1 MHYVVH
7 NAFKKYYKIN
17 LMKKFFSKLFYLTW
31 IVLAILLSGNAFA
44 QRSISGRIVDSA
56 NGESL
61 PGVTIVVSGTTTGTV
76 SNIDGDYSINVP
88 SESKQLEFSM
98 IGFEK
103 QIITLDGVDVINVS
117 MKTKTT
123 ALDEVVVTG
132 YSTQSRAEMT
142 TSVAKLDTKVLE
154 SVPRSN
160 AATALQGT
168 IAGLKVTQTTGQ
180 PGSTP
185 SLVVRGGTSFDGTG
199 NPLILIDGVP
209 GSFYALNSDDIE
221 SMEVLKDAA
230 STAIYGARAANGVI
244 IVTTK
249 KGKAGKSNISFKAK
263 FTSNQ
268 KRKDPMEYLG
278 AADYVKFNRLGVRAA
293 QNVMGYP
300 WLDVFLTGGHAAAT
314 GNNTT
319 NSIYTT
325 MVLSDENKYLLNYE
339 GWQTIEDP
347 VNPGTMLIFQDNQ
360 MNELFYQDS
369 WSQDYSLSFDGG
381 NDKGTYYLGLGY
393 MDDNGLVFGSSF
405 TRFSGTFNGSY
416 EITDNLKVSSN
427 VIFAHS
433 SQDLPYDSEY
443 NLFQRTAGLAPT
455 SRIYNNNPDGSL
467 SNEYQP
473 GTYLGF
479 GNPLYYRDKFIRSN
493 LEERFTGSVQFD
505 YKFLNDF
512 NLTVR
517 GSHFSINNTNESF
530 DKAYLNSGS
539 LRTERKAAASYTRT
553 LRDQITALLNYKKS
567 FNQHNVNALL
577 GTEYFKEKYFT
588 FNAATRLSPTD
599 LIYTMNV
606 GSEASGVPYSY
617 KTGYEIASVFGQVN
631 YDFDYK
637 YLLGLTFRHD
647 GTSRLGNNK
656 YDFFPGVSA
665 GWNIHN
671 EDFFATSKIKNVISK
686 IKPRLSY
693 GVNGNI
699 DVLSN
704 FGVFGTYAKTDV
716 YDTQSGYANTNLP
729 LLDLKW
735 ERSTTFNMGVDVGF
749 YNDRVTLIA
758 DYFIRDV
765 KDKLAGLTL
774 PLWTGFSSITTNNG
788 TLQNRG
794 LELQVNADVI
804 KTNDFNWN
812 VGLTYYS
819 VKNYAKSLPDNGVEN
834 NRQGG
839 TEIYDPKTGGTKY
852 VGGLQEG
859 ERVGLDLITAYV
871 FDGVYQTQAD
881 IDADAGR
888 TVEFATK
895 KDVRFLGDTRWKDLN
910 GDNVINYLDRVVI
923 GRRTPDF
930 TGGFTSELNYRNFS
944 LFMKSDFAIGHY
956 IINGRRVKGI
966 AQTQGNQNGP
976 AEIADSW
983 TPENPTSEV
992 PIFTLVDRQRNH
1004 MAAGGD
1010 QGSMTSSS
1018 SRMWEKGDYLALR
1031 EVTLSYDLDGKIAN
1045 NVFQNIRLY
1054 VSGSNLAYFN
1064 AFSGSS
1070 PEESSSGLD
1079 TGRFPLPRTYTL
1091 GLNVTF

>member
-1 MHYVVH
+1 MKNVLT
-7 NAFKKYYKIN
+7 KK
-17 LMKKFFSKLFYLTW
+17 S
-31 IVLAILLSGNAFA
+31 ILLLLFLFVGVVNSMA
-44 QRSISGRIVDSA
+44 QVEIRGKVVDDSQ
-56 NGESL
+56 NLPL
-61 PGVTIVVSGTTTGTV
+61 PGVNVVIVGTTTGTIT
-76 SNIDGDYSINVP
+76 NMDGEFSINISS
-88 SESKQLEFSM
+88 SETELIFSM
-98 IGFEK
+98 IGFK
-103 QIITLDGVDVINVS
+103 SQRIQTDGSQFLNVV
-117 MKTKTT
+117 METETT

-132 YSTQSRAEMT
+132 YTTQSRAEMT
-142 TSVAKLDTKVLE
+142 TSIAKLDTKVLE

-199 NPLILIDGVP
+199 SPLILIDGVP

-244 IVTTK
+244 LVTTK
-249 KGKAGKSNISFKAK
+249 KGEVGKSNINFRAK

-268 KRKDPMEYLG
+268 RREDPMEYLN

-293 QNVMGYP
+293 QEVMGYN

-325 MVLSDENKYLLNYE
+325 MVLTDENRYLLNYE
-339 GWQTIEDP
+339 GWQSIEDP
-347 VNPGTMLIFQDNQ
+347 INPGTQLIFMDNQ

-369 WSQDYSLSFDGG
+369 YSQDYSLSFDGG

-393 MDDNGLVFGSSF
+393 MDDNGLVYGSSF
-405 TRFSGTFNGSY
+405 ERVSGTFNASY
-416 EITDNLKVSSN
+416 KITDNLKVSSN
-427 VIFAHS
+427 LIYSHS
-433 SQDLPYDSEY
+433 KRDLPYDSDY

-467 SNEYQP
+467 STEYQP

-479 GNPLYYRDKFIRSN
+479 GNPLYYQDKFIRNN
-493 LEERFTGSVQFD
+493 LEERLTGSVQFD

-517 GSHFSINNTNESF
+517 GSHFSVNNSNESF
-530 DKAYLNSGS
+530 NKAYLSSGS
-539 LRTERKAAASYTRT
+539 LRTERQASASHTRT
-553 LRDQITALLNYKKS
+553 LRDQITAMLNYKKS
-567 FNQHNVNALL
+567 FNAHNVSALV

-617 KTGYEIASVFGQVN
+617 KTGYEIASVLGQVN

-637 YLLGLTFRHD
+637 YLLGFTFRHD

-671 EDFFATSKIKNVISK
+671 EDFFGTSKIKNVVSK

-704 FGVFGTYAKTDV
+704 FGVFGTYAKTSI

-735 ERSTTFNMGVDVGF
+735 ERSTTFNMGVDVGL

-788 TLQNRG
+788 TLQNKG
-794 LELQVNADVI
+794 LELQINADVV
-804 KTNDFNWN
+804 KTSDWRWN

-819 VKNYAKSLPDNGVEN
+819 VKNYAKSLPENGVEN

-859 ERVGLDLITAYV
+859 ERVGLDVITAYV
-871 FDGVYQTQAD
+871 FDGVYHTQAE

-888 TVEFATK
+888 IVEFATQ
-895 KDVRFLGDTRWKDLN
+895 KDTRFLGDTRWKDLN

-930 TGGFTSELNYRNFS
+930 TGGITTELNYKNFS

-983 TPENPTSEV
+983 TPENPTSDV

-1004 MAAGGD
+1004 LAAGGD

-1045 NVFQNIRLY
+1045 NVFQNVRLY
-1054 VSGSNLAYFN
+1054 LSGSNLAYFN
-1064 AFSGSS
+1064 GFSGSS

>member
-1 MHYVVH
+1 MKIKFMKNVLT
-7 NAFKKYYKIN
+7 KK
-17 LMKKFFSKLFYLTW
+17 S
-31 IVLAILLSGNAFA
+31 ILLLLFLFVGVVNSMA
-44 QRSISGRIVDSA
+44 QVEIRGKVVDDSQ
-56 NGESL
+56 NLPL
-61 PGVTIVVSGTTTGTV
+61 PGVNVVIVGTTTGTITNMDGEF
-76 SNIDGDYSINVP
+76 SIDISSP
-88 SESKQLEFSM
+88 ETELMFSM
-98 IGFEK
+98 IGFK
-103 QIITLDGVDVINVS
+103 SQRIQTSGSQFLNVV
-117 MKTKTT
+117 METETT

-132 YSTQSRAEMT
+132 YTTQSRAEMT
-142 TSVAKLDTKVLE
+142 TSIAKLDTKVLE

-185 SLVVRGGTSFDGTG
+185 SLVVRGGTSFEGTG
-199 NPLILIDGVP
+199 SPLILIDGVP

-244 IVTTK
+244 LVTTK
-249 KGKAGKSNISFKAK
+249 KGKVGKSNINFRAK

-268 KRKDPMEYLG
+268 RREDPMEYLN

-293 QNVMGYP
+293 QEVMGYN

-325 MVLSDENKYLLNYE
+325 MVLTDENRYLLNYE
-339 GWQTIEDP
+339 GWQSIEDP
-347 VNPGTMLIFQDNQ
+347 VNPGTQLIFMDNQ

-369 WSQDYSLSFDGG
+369 YSQDYSLSFDGG
-381 NDKGTYYLGLGY
+381 NDRGTYYLGLGY

-405 TRFSGTFNGSY
+405 ERVSGTFNASY
-416 EITDNLKVSSN
+416 KITDNLKVSSN
-427 VIFAHS
+427 LIYSHS
-433 SQDLPYDSEY
+433 KRDLPYDSDY

-467 SNEYQP
+467 SSEYQP

-479 GNPLYYRDKFIRSN
+479 GNPLYYQDKFIRNN
-493 LEERFTGSVQFD
+493 LEERLTGSVQFD

-517 GSHFSINNTNESF
+517 GSHFSVNNSNESF
-530 DKAYLNSGS
+530 NKAYLSSGS
-539 LRTERKAAASYTRT
+539 LRTERQASASHTRT
-553 LRDQITALLNYKKS
+553 LRDQVTAMLNYKKS
-567 FNQHNVNALL
+567 FNQHNVSALV
-577 GTEYFKEKYFT
+577 GTEYFKENYFT

-637 YLLGLTFRHD
+637 YLLGFTFRHD

-671 EDFFATSKIKNVISK
+671 EDFFATSKVKNVVSK

-704 FGVFGTYAKTDV
+704 FGVFGTYAKTAV
-716 YDTQSGYANTNLP
+716 YDTQSGYANTQLP

-788 TLQNRG
+788 TLQNKG

-804 KTNDFNWN
+804 KTNDFKWN

-819 VKNYAKSLPDNGVEN
+819 VKNYAKSLPENGVEN

-839 TEIYDPKTGGTKY
+839 TEIYDPKTGDTKY

-859 ERVGLDLITAYV
+859 ERVGLDVITAYV

-888 TVEFATK
+888 IVEFATK

-930 TGGFTSELNYRNFS
+930 TGGLTTELNYKNFS

-983 TPENPTSEV
+983 TPENPTSNV
-992 PIFTLVDRQRNH
+992 PVFTLVDRQRNH

-1045 NVFQNIRLY
+1045 NVFQNVRLY
-1054 VSGSNLAYFN
+1054 LSGSNLAYFN
-1064 AFSGSS
+1064 GFSGSS

>member
-1 MHYVVH
+1 MHYVIHKAIIKIKFMKNVLT
-7 NAFKKYYKIN
+7 KK
-17 LMKKFFSKLFYLTW
+17 S
-31 IVLAILLSGNAFA
+31 ILLLLFLFVGVVNSMA
-44 QRSISGRIVDSA
+44 QVEIRGKVVDDSQ
-56 NGESL
+56 NLPL
-61 PGVTIVVSGTTTGTV
+61 PGVNVVIVGTTTGTITNMDGEF
-76 SNIDGDYSINVP
+76 SIDISSP
-88 SESKQLEFSM
+88 ETELMFSM
-98 IGFEK
+98 IGFK
-103 QIITLDGVDVINVS
+103 SQRIQTSGSQFLNVV
-117 MKTKTT
+117 METETT

-132 YSTQSRAEMT
+132 YTTQSRAEMT
-142 TSVAKLDTKVLE
+142 TSIAKLDTKVLE

-185 SLVVRGGTSFDGTG
+185 SLVVRGGTSFEGTG
-199 NPLILIDGVP
+199 SPLILIDGVP

-244 IVTTK
+244 LVTTK
-249 KGKAGKSNISFKAK
+249 KGKVGKSNINFRAK

-268 KRKDPMEYLG
+268 RREDPMEYLN

-293 QNVMGYP
+293 QEVMGYN

-325 MVLSDENKYLLNYE
+325 MVLTDENRYLLNYE
-339 GWQTIEDP
+339 GWQSIEDP
-347 VNPGTMLIFQDNQ
+347 VNPGTQLIFMDNQ

-369 WSQDYSLSFDGG
+369 YSQDYSLSFDGG
-381 NDKGTYYLGLGY
+381 NDRGTYYLGLGY

-405 TRFSGTFNGSY
+405 ERVSGTFNASY
-416 EITDNLKVSSN
+416 KITDNLKVSSN
-427 VIFAHS
+427 LIYSHS
-433 SQDLPYDSEY
+433 KRDLPYDSDY

-467 SNEYQP
+467 SSEYQP

-479 GNPLYYRDKFIRSN
+479 GNPLYYQDKFIRNN
-493 LEERFTGSVQFD
+493 LEERLTGSVQFD

-517 GSHFSINNTNESF
+517 GSHFSVNNSNESF
-530 DKAYLNSGS
+530 NKAYLSSGS
-539 LRTERKAAASYTRT
+539 LRTERQASASHTRT
-553 LRDQITALLNYKKS
+553 LRDQVTAMLNYKKS
-567 FNQHNVNALL
+567 FNQHNVSALV
-577 GTEYFKEKYFT
+577 GTEYFKENYFT

-637 YLLGLTFRHD
+637 YLLGFTFRHD

-671 EDFFATSKIKNVISK
+671 EDFFATSKVKNVLSK

-704 FGVFGTYAKTDV
+704 FGVFGTYAKTAV
-716 YDTQSGYANTNLP
+716 YDTQSGYANTQLP

-788 TLQNRG
+788 TLQNKG

-804 KTNDFNWN
+804 KTNDFKWN

-819 VKNYAKSLPDNGVEN
+819 VKNYAKSLPENGVEN

-839 TEIYDPKTGGTKY
+839 TEIYDPKTGDTKY

-859 ERVGLDLITAYV
+859 ERVGLDVITAYV

-888 TVEFATK
+888 IVEFATK

-930 TGGFTSELNYRNFS
+930 TGGLTTELNYKNFS

-983 TPENPTSEV
+983 TPENPTSNV
-992 PIFTLVDRQRNH
+992 PVFTLVDRQRNH

-1045 NVFQNIRLY
+1045 NVFQNVRLY
-1054 VSGSNLAYFN
+1054 LSGSNLAYFN
-1064 AFSGSS
+1064 GFSGSS

>member
-1 MHYVVH
+1 MKNVLT
-7 NAFKKYYKIN
+7 KK
-17 LMKKFFSKLFYLTW
+17 S
-31 IVLAILLSGNAFA
+31 ILLLLFLFVGVVNSMA
-44 QRSISGRIVDSA
+44 QVEIRGKVVDDSQ
-56 NGESL
+56 NLPL
-61 PGVTIVVSGTTTGTV
+61 PGVNVVIVGTTTGTITNMDGEF
-76 SNIDGDYSINVP
+76 SIDISSP
-88 SESKQLEFSM
+88 ETELMFSM
-98 IGFEK
+98 IGFK
-103 QIITLDGVDVINVS
+103 SQRIQTSGSQFLNVV
-117 MKTKTT
+117 METETT

-132 YSTQSRAEMT
+132 YTTQSRAEMT
-142 TSVAKLDTKVLE
+142 TSIAKLDTKVLE

-185 SLVVRGGTSFDGTG
+185 SLVVRGGTSFEGTG
-199 NPLILIDGVP
+199 SPLILIDGVP

-244 IVTTK
+244 LVTTK
-249 KGKAGKSNISFKAK
+249 KGKVGKSNINFRAK

-268 KRKDPMEYLG
+268 RREDPMEYLN

-293 QNVMGYP
+293 QEVMGYN

-325 MVLSDENKYLLNYE
+325 MVLTDENRYLLNYE
-339 GWQTIEDP
+339 GWQSIEDP
-347 VNPGTMLIFQDNQ
+347 VNPGTQLIFMDNQ

-369 WSQDYSLSFDGG
+369 YSQDYSLSFDGG
-381 NDKGTYYLGLGY
+381 NDRGTYYLGLGY

-405 TRFSGTFNGSY
+405 ERVSGTFNASY
-416 EITDNLKVSSN
+416 KITDNLKVSSN
-427 VIFAHS
+427 LIYSHS
-433 SQDLPYDSEY
+433 KRDLPYDSDY

-467 SNEYQP
+467 SSEYQP

-479 GNPLYYRDKFIRSN
+479 GNPLYYQDKFIRNN
-493 LEERFTGSVQFD
+493 LEERLTGSVQFD

-517 GSHFSINNTNESF
+517 GSHFSVNNSNESF
-530 DKAYLNSGS
+530 NKAYLSSGS
-539 LRTERKAAASYTRT
+539 LRTERQASASHTRT
-553 LRDQITALLNYKKS
+553 LRDQVTAMLNYKKS
-567 FNQHNVNALL
+567 FNQHNVSALV
-577 GTEYFKEKYFT
+577 GTEYFKENYFT

-637 YLLGLTFRHD
+637 YLLGFTFRHD

-671 EDFFATSKIKNVISK
+671 EDFFATSKVKNVLSK

-704 FGVFGTYAKTDV
+704 FGVFGTYAKTAV
-716 YDTQSGYANTNLP
+716 YDTQSGYANTQLP

-788 TLQNRG
+788 TLQNKG

-804 KTNDFNWN
+804 KTNDFKWN

-819 VKNYAKSLPDNGVEN
+819 VKNYAKSLPENGVEN

-839 TEIYDPKTGGTKY
+839 TEIYDPKTGDTKY

-859 ERVGLDLITAYV
+859 ERVGLDVITAYV

-888 TVEFATK
+888 IVEFATK

-930 TGGFTSELNYRNFS
+930 TGGLTTELNYKNFS

-983 TPENPTSEV
+983 TPENPTSNV
-992 PIFTLVDRQRNH
+992 PVFTLVDRQRNH

-1045 NVFQNIRLY
+1045 NVFQNVRLY
-1054 VSGSNLAYFN
+1054 LSGSNLAYFN
-1064 AFSGSS
+1064 GFSGSS